1 MPLPERL
8 TAVILAGGLGTRLR
22 PLVGNCPK
30 VLAPVNNRPF
40 LSYLLDQL
48 SSNGFSHV
56 ILCTGYGADIISAAF
71 GSVYKGLTIE
81 YSQETKPL
89 GTGGAIR
96 DAIPHI
102 KTDHILVMNGDS
114 YINVDL
120 KIYIK
125 WHFQNQID
133 VSLLLT
139 KVSDASRYGRVD
151 VDKNGLVKKF
161 VEKGEVTTPG
171 WINAGVYIL
180 DKNLFSHTPTGEPFS
195 LEHDFF
201 PSLVGKGIYGFQCKC
216 AFIDIGTPESY
227 DKVDQFF
234 ISKKNLEI

>member
-1 MPLPERL
+1 MPLPEKL

-22 PLVGNCPK
+22 SAVGNCPK

-56 ILCTGYGADIISAAF
+56 ILCTGYEADNISAAF
-71 GSVYKGLTIE
+71 DSVYKGLTIE

-139 KVSDASRYGRVD
+139 KVSDASRYGRVE

-161 VEKGEVTTPG
+161 VEKGEVATPG

-180 DKNLFSHTPTGEPFS
+180 NKSLIPQIPMGKSFS
-195 LEHDFF
+195 LEHEFF
-201 PSLVGKGIYGFQCKC
+201 PKLVGNGLCGFRCKDS
-216 AFIDIGTPESY
+216 FIDIGTPESY
-227 DKVDQFF
+227 DKADQFF
-234 ISKKNLEI
+234 KVLDTK

>member
-1 MPLPERL
+1 MSFPEKL

-22 PLVGNCPK
+22 PAVGDCPK

-56 ILCTGYGADIISAAF
+56 ILCTGYGTDNISAAF
-71 GSVYKGLTIE
+71 DSVYKGLTIE

-89 GTGGAIR
+89 GTGGALR
-96 DAIPHI
+96 NAIPHI

-120 KIYIK
+120 KSYID
-125 WHFQNQID
+125 WHFRNCIE

-139 KVSDASRYGRVD
+139 QVSDTSRYGRVE
-151 VDKNGLVKKF
+151 VDKNGLVKQF
-161 VEKGEVTTPG
+161 VEKM
-171 WINAGVYIL
+171 
-180 DKNLFSHTPTGEPFS
+180 K
-195 LEHDFF
+195 
-201 PSLVGKGIYGFQCKC
+201 
-216 AFIDIGTPESY
+216 
-227 DKVDQFF
+227 
-234 ISKKNLEI
+234 